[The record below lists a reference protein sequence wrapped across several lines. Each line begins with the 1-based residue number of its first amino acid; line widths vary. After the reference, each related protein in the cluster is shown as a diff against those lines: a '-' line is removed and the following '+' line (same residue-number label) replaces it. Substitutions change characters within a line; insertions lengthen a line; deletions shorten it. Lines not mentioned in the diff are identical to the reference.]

1 MDIAIEEA
9 KLALKVGEVPIG
21 AVIIDDCGDIISR
34 AHNLTNS
41 SYDPTGHAEIIA
53 IRIAVSKLSNNIL
66 SNCDIYVTLEPCI
79 MCAAAISNA
88 RIRRLYFGA
97 HDTKNGSVES
107 HFNYYNSPLCSHKPE
122 IYGGISEAQTKE
134 IISSF
139 FEEKRN
145 L

>member
-9 KLALKVGEVPIG
+9 KIALQSGEVPVG
-21 AVIIDDCGDIISR
+21 AIIIDDSGEIISR

-53 IRIAVSKLSNNIL
+53 IRFAAMKLSNNIL
-66 SNCDIYVTLEPCI
+66 SNCDMYVTLEPCI

-97 HDTKNGSVES
+97 QDTKNGSVES
-107 HFNYYNSPLCSHKPE
+107 HFNYYNSPLCVHKPE
-122 IYGGISEAQTKE
+122 IYGGISERETKE
-134 IISSF
+134 IISTF
-139 FEEKRN
+139 FNNKRN
-145 L
+145 R